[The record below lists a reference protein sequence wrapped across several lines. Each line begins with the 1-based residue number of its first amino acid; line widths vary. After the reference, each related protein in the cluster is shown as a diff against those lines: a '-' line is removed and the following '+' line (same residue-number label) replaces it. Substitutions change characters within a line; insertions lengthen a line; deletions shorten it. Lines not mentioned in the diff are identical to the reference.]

1 MGSPSS
7 VTSSAGEEVHSK
19 HGSRWFTQPFFLGLL
34 LVVATV
40 ALYWPVHGHPF
51 VNYDD
56 SLYVT
61 DNLQVQS
68 GINWDTVT
76 WAFTTFDVDTWHP
89 LTWLSH
95 ALDCQLFQLNPAGHH
110 DINLLLHVLNVVLL
124 FWVLLRATGYAGRS
138 NTQNSRTTLSTCSSR
153 LMS

>member
-1 MGSPSS
+1 MGSPTS
-7 VTSSAGEEVHSK
+7 VASPANKEAHSK
-19 HGSRWFTQPFFLGLL
+19 PGSRWFTQPVFLGLIL
-34 LVVATV
+34 AIATV
-40 ALYWPVHGHPF
+40 ALYYPVHGRPF

-68 GINWDTVT
+68 GISWDTVT

-110 DINLLLHVLNVVLL
+110 DS
-124 FWVLLRATGYAGRS
+124 TCCCMCS
-138 NTQNSRTTLSTCSSR
+138 TLSCCSG
-153 LMS
+153 